1 MRDAVDLRKMVESIL
16 LRESATVC
24 SGTVT
29 LGEKL
34 KSIES
39 VALQL
44 GIRCV
49 SISIVSSHTPHTQRY
64 QCGGCV

>member
-1 MRDAVDLRKMVESIL
+1 MNIAVDLREIVESIL
-16 LRESATVC
+16 LRYNATVC
-24 SGTVT
+24 SGIVT
-29 LGEKL
+29 IGEKL
-34 KSIES
+34 KIVES

-49 SISIVSSHTPHTQRY
+49 SIVPSHTPHTQRY